1 MKKYFVISFIL
12 IFQISLLLMLLA
24 KMNISYINTA
34 VSISLLII
42 IYVRLNFII
51 WTVRIDSI
59 FRIKDNLN
67 IQKKETVMFL
77 FFPTFLSFAYQPNG
91 SGETSSHAI
100 INFSILFLIA
110 AVEFFRRIKY

>member
-1 MKKYFVISFIL
+1 MKKYLVMSFVVV
-12 IFQISLLLMLLA
+12 FQISLFLMLLN
-24 KMNISYINTA
+24 KTHPSYINTA

-51 WTVRIDSI
+51 WTTRIDSI

-67 IQKKETVMFL
+67 IQKKETIMFL

-91 SGETSSHAI
+91 SGETSSHAV
-100 INFSILFLIA
+100 INFLILAIIA
-110 AVEFFRRIKY
+110 AVEFFKRIKY